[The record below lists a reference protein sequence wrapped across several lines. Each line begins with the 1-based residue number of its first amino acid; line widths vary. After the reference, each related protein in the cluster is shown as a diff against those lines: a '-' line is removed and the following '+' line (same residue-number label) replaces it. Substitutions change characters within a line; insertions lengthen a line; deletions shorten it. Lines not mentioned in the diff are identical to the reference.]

1 MYNNSSTQGSF
12 APVSKLIKASGPV
25 ECLGITFPNDD
36 ERRKYFAE
44 KLRGKLKDPAFR
56 NIEGF
61 PIGTDEDIL
70 AISDPPYYTACPNP
84 FIEDFIRVYGKPY
97 DEKSDHYSREPFAAD
112 ISEGKNDPIY
122 NAHSYHTKVPHKA
135 IMRYILHY
143 TEPGDIVFDGFC
155 GTGMTG
161 VAAQAC
167 ANPDSDFKAM
177 LEREMPEVK
186 WGARKA
192 VMGDLSPIATF
203 IACNYNTPVNAADFE
218 MEARRIL
225 AEVEKECGWM
235 YETTHT
241 DGKKGI
247 INYTIWSDVFIC
259 SSCSMEIVYWDRAAL
274 DDDGGVEKSF
284 SCPHCGAV
292 CTKRNMQ
299 RVFETKFDKALEQ
312 TIKQSKQVPVLINY
326 SVGRTRYEKKPD
338 KADLALIKKIEDAD
352 IPHWFPSD
360 PMMFKGKEWGDTW
373 RAGYHFGVTH
383 VHHFYT
389 KRNLWVLADTLNRI
403 FKHTGRLGSFLF
415 IWFTSSH
422 SRLTKLNRYMPNHN
436 RHVGPL
442 SGTYYISSLPTEIS
456 PFYFLAYKL
465 DEFKQLSLTRS
476 HNAITSTHSSTEWQ
490 TMGNC
495 IDYIFVDPPFGANL
509 MYSELNF
516 LWEAW
521 LKIITNNREEAI
533 INTIQKKGLP
543 EYQDLMERCFVEF
556 CRLLKPGRWMT
567 VEFHNSQ
574 NSVWN
579 SIQEALQQAGLV
591 IADVRSLDKQKGTT
605 KQLTYLSGA
614 VKQDL
619 IISAYKP
626 STALESKF
634 RLESGTEAGAWD
646 FIREHLRQLPV
657 FVGKNGQA
665 EAIAERQAF
674 MLYDRMVA
682 FHVQHGVLV
691 PLSAAEFYAGLAQ
704 KFPERDGMFFL
715 PEQAVQY
722 EKKRMTVKEF
732 QQLAL
737 IVKDESSAIQWLK
750 QSLYGKPQTFQEL
763 HPQFMQEIGG
773 WQKFEKPLELKEM
786 LEENF
791 LCYDGTGDVS
801 SQVHS
806 YLSTNFH
813 ELRGLAK
820 DSPLLKA
827 KAKDRWYVADPN
839 KSIDLEK
846 LRERSLLKEFQDY
859 VQSTQKRL
867 KVFRLEA
874 VRAGFKRAWAE
885 ADYRT
890 IVNVAEKLPAIVLE
904 EDQMLLMW
912 YSNAQTR
919 LGAKLT

>member
-1 MYNNSSTQGSF
+1 MDNKSSTQGVF
-12 APVSKLIKASGPV
+12 TGISKSESTSGSV
-25 ECLGITFPNDD
+25 DCLGITFPNDE
-36 ERRKYFAE
+36 ERRKFFA
-44 KLRGKLKDPAFR
+44 GKLKEKLNDPDFR
-56 NIEGF
+56 KIEGF
-61 PIGTDEDIL
+61 PIGSDADIL
-70 AISDPPYYTACPNP
+70 ALSDPPYYTACPNP

-97 DEKSDHYSREPFAAD
+97 DEKSDRYSREPFAAD

-143 TEPGDIVFDGFC
+143 TEPGDIVLDGFC

-161 VAAQAC
+161 VAAQVC
-167 ANPDSDFKAM
+167 ANPDPEFKNSVQH
-177 LEREMPEVK
+177 EMPEVK
-186 WGARKA
+186 WVARRA
-192 VMGDLSPIATF
+192 ILGDICPAATF
-203 IACNYNTPVNAADFE
+203 IAYNYNTPVNATDFE
-218 MEARRIL
+218 REARRIL

-241 DGKKGI
+241 DGRKGR
-247 INYTIWSDVFIC
+247 INYTVWSDVFIC
-259 SSCSMEIVYWDRAAL
+259 SSCSREIVFWEAAM
-274 DDDGGVEKSF
+274 DDEGGVEKEF
-284 SCPHCGAV
+284 PCPHCGAA

-299 RVFETKFDKALEQ
+299 RAFETKFDKALNQ
-312 TIKQSKQVPVLINY
+312 TVKQAKQVPVLIRY
-326 SVGRTRYEKKPD
+326 LVGRTRYEKRLD
-338 KADLALIKKIEDAD
+338 KADLDLIKSIEDSD
-352 IPHWFPSD
+352 IPCWFPTD
-360 PMMFKGKEWGDTW
+360 RTPEGDES
-373 RAGYHFGVTH
+373 RRNDDIGLTH

-389 KRNLWVLADTLNRI
+389 KRNLWVLGAIYAKSDRKNLLVFQSISSTLCSRI
-403 FKHTGRLGSFLF
+403 V
-415 IWFTSSH
+415 
-422 SRLTKLNRYMPNHN
+422 RYNMGHRGN
-436 RHVGPL
+436 GPL
-442 SGTYYISSLPTEIS
+442 SGTLYVSSLNAESNVLSMYAGKVDDFLKALKSTEYG
-456 PFYFLAYKL
+456 FV
-465 DEFKQLSLTRS
+465 
-476 HNAITSTHSSTEWQ
+476 STNSSTRYDIN
-490 TMGNC
+490 TDSL
-495 IDYIFVDPPFGANL
+495 DYIFVDPPFGSNL

-521 LKIITNNREEAI
+521 LKVVTNNREEAI
-533 INTIQKKGLP
+533 VNKVQKKGLP
-543 EYQDLMERCFVEF
+543 EYQHLMERCFAEF
-556 CRLLKPGRWMT
+556 YRILKPGRWMT
-567 VEFHNSQ
+567 VEFHNSA

-579 SIQEALQQAGLV
+579 SIQEALQQAGFV
-591 IADVRSLDKQKGTT
+591 VADVRTLDKKQGTI
-605 KQLTYLSGA
+605 KQTQSAGA

-626 STALESKF
+626 SSTLEGKF
-634 RLESGTEAGAWD
+634 KLEAGTEAGAWD

-665 EAIAERQAF
+665 ETVAERQAF

-691 PLSAAEFYAGLAQ
+691 PLSAAEFYAGLTQ

-715 PEQAVQY
+715 PEQAPQY
-722 EKKRMTVKEF
+722 EKKRMTVKDF

-737 IVKDESSAIQWLK
+737 MVKDEFSAIQWLR
-750 QSLYGKPQTFQEL
+750 QSLYEKTQTFQEL
-763 HPQFMQEIGG
+763 HPQFMREIGG

-791 LCYDGTGDVS
+791 LCYDGTSDVP

-813 ELRGLAK
+813 ELRGLIK
-820 DSPLLKA
+820 NNPLLQA

-846 LRERSLLKEFQDY
+846 LRERSLLREFQDY
-859 VQSTQKRL
+859 VQPTQKRL

-890 IVNVAEKLPAIVLE
+890 IVNVADKLPAIVLE

-919 LGAKLT
+919 LGANLI

>member
-12 APVSKLIKASGPV
+12 APVSKSIKTSGPV

-56 NIEGF
+56 KIEGF
-61 PIGTDEDIL
+61 PLGSDADIL
-70 AISDPPYYTACPNP
+70 ALSDPPYYTACPNP
-84 FIEDFIRVYGKPY
+84 FIEDFIRFYGKLY
-97 DEKSDHYSREPFAAD
+97 DEKSDHYSCEPFAAD

-143 TEPGDIVFDGFC
+143 TDPGDIVFDGFC

-161 VAAQAC
+161 VAAQTC
-167 ANPDSDFKAM
+167 ANPDSDFKSTVQ
-177 LEREMPEVK
+177 RDMPQVK
-186 WGARKA
+186 WGARTA
-192 VMGDLSPIATF
+192 ILGDLCPAATF
-203 IACNYNTPVNAADFE
+203 IAYNYNTPVNATDFE
-218 MEARRIL
+218 REARSIL
-225 AEVEKECGWM
+225 AEGEQECGWM

-241 DGKKGI
+241 DGRKGR
-247 INYTIWSDVFIC
+247 INYTVWSDVFIC
-259 SSCSMEIVYWDRAAL
+259 SSCSKDIIFWEAAI
-274 DDDGGVEKSF
+274 DDEGGVERSF
-284 SCPHCGAV
+284 PCPHCGAL
-292 CTKRNMQ
+292 CSKQNMQ
-299 RVFETKFDKALEQ
+299 RAFETKFDKALNQ
-312 TIKQSKQVPVLINY
+312 SVKQARQVPVIINY
-326 SVGRTRYEKKPD
+326 SVGKSRYEKKPD
-338 KADLALIKKIEDAD
+338 KSDISLIKKIED
-352 IPHWFPSD
+352 SD
-360 PMMFKGKEWGDTW
+360 MPYWYPTDQMPEGFNTQQPKVSHGL
-373 RAGYHFGVTH
+373 TH

-389 KRNLWVLADTLNRI
+389 KRNLWVLGSIYAKSNRKNILIFQSISSTLC
-403 FKHTGRLGSFLF
+403 
-415 IWFTSSH
+415 
-422 SRLTKLNRYMPNHN
+422 SRLVRYNMGHRGN
-436 RHVGPL
+436 GPL
-442 SGTYYISSLPTEIS
+442 SGTLYVSSLNAES
-456 PFYFLAYKL
+456 NVLSMYAGKL
-465 DEFKQLSLTRS
+465 DDFLKALK
-476 HNAITSTHSSTEWQ
+476 STQCGFVSTNSSTRYDI
-490 TMGNC
+490 NADSL
-495 IDYIFVDPPFGANL
+495 DYIFVDPPFGSNL

-516 LWEAW
+516 IWEAW
-521 LKIITNNREEAI
+521 LKVLTNNKEEAI
-533 INTIQKKGLP
+533 INDVQRKGLP
-543 EYQDLMERCFVEF
+543 EYQRLMERCFGEF
-556 CRLLKPGRWMT
+556 YRVLKPGRWMT
-567 VEFHNSQ
+567 VEFHNSA

-579 SIQEALQQAGLV
+579 SIQEALQQAGFV
-591 IADVRSLDKQKGTT
+591 VADVRTLDKKQGTI
-605 KQLTYLSGA
+605 KQTQGAGA

-626 STALESKF
+626 ASTLEGKF
-634 RLESGTEAGAWD
+634 KLEAGTEAGAWD

-665 EAIAERQAF
+665 ETIAERQSF

-715 PEQAVQY
+715 PEQATQY
-722 EKKRMTVKEF
+722 EKKRLNVKEF

-737 IVKDESSAIQWLK
+737 IVKDESSAIQWLR
-750 QSLYGKPQTFQEL
+750 QTLYGKPQSYSDLF
-763 HPQFMQEIGG
+763 PQFTKEIGP
-773 WQKFEKPLELKEM
+773 WQKYEKFSELKEM
-786 LEENF
+786 LTENF
-791 LCYDGTGDVS
+791 LFYDGTGDVP

-813 ELRGLAK
+813 ELRGLIK
-820 DSPLLKA
+820 DNPILKT

-859 VQSTQKRL
+859 VQSNQKRL

-874 VRAGFKRAWAE
+874 ARAGFKRAWAE

-919 LGAKLT
+919 LGANLT